1 VPDGPS
7 PLPAAVAPAAEAL
20 RPAPDEPAGA
30 APTWPCRCGTA
41 VAWEQPRCPGCGA
54 GFLDDLAGAGH
65 PRLVVPGVGDL
76 GRLGRRGRFL
86 LTGALAFLL
95 APAPLVLIL
104 LADAV
109 L

>member
-1 VPDGPS
+1 
-7 PLPAAVAPAAEAL
+7 
-20 RPAPDEPAGA
+20 
-30 APTWPCRCGTA
+30 
-41 VAWEQPRCPGCGA
+41 
-54 GFLDDLAGAGH
+54 
-65 PRLVVPGVGDL
+65 VGDL